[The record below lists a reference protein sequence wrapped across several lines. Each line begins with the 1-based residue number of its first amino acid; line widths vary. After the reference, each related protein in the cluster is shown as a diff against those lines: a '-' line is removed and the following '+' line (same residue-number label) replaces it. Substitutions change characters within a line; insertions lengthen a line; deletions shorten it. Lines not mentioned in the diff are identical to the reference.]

1 MKVTLAQAGIVA
13 GILTL
18 SWVVGGPKDI
28 YSAPPTKEIGMYP
41 HTVFNS
47 TVKAHAEKV
56 ATLVPD
62 SIVSDNEKSGTQSHW
77 YVLSTTSYDEARPYF
92 IPWLKENN
100 YFRTNQFLSEVK
112 YEAEA
117 VRSSGWECSKCGAD
131 FDDEEEAEE
140 CCPCQHKNWE
150 WTDVGSDL
158 SYAEVECL
166 DCDAQGMHSL
176 NIIEGWD
183 AESYSAEQSVWPLS
197 EEDMAKYKSL
207 VGNTRPA
214 SWPSALA
221 YVQDT
226 LEEVLTVRTRPH
238 IVVMAKKSIDII
250 ENMTKAESFAAE
262 GEHSW
267 WSANDY
273 LDGKWYICSNCGA
286 EKAGGRKRKP
296 NKAGCEGR
304 KKSAES
310 FSAEEFD
317 RSNISVPK
325 DWEPKKYPYEKRVT
339 SETKTK
345 WCENCGELDDS
356 DEDAWNH
363 YQFVLKQKNST
374 KPVMRFIS
382 GGACEG
388 CGSDLCQ
395 NCMDGATSG
404 NFNPL
409 FEPICDDCGY
419 PFCKECK
426 DEDRCDN
433 CEEEHESNRCDC
445 CGHVHH
451 AESKL
456 PPAEKAGITGV
467 ASGAT
472 MEGLETL
479 LSEPYD
485 GEDCPLCL
493 DKIDFT
499 EAYEYAPLTLC
510 DTCSEAV
517 MEKRFDHA
525 YSAEDD
531 DSTNCGVCEVK
542 IGYDEAIYWEN
553 MKYCEECYEVQMIR
567 DIQNYTQ
574 DETDCISCGFA
585 ISPNDVLVELV
596 DGLCPDCKADGSFH
610 AEDLA
615 EVRTDLSQKRTNMSA
630 LRTALSVAGLFLVWD
645 SWRWSKEERKLKGL

>member
-18 SWVVGGPKDI
+18 AWSVGGPKEV
-28 YSAPPTKEIGMYP
+28 YSAHSAPVGNYP
-41 HTVFNS
+41 HYVFNS
-47 TVKAHAEKV
+47 TSKAHAEKV
-56 ATLVPD
+56 ASLVPD
-62 SIVSDNEKSGTQSHW
+62 SIVGSRGPRGKETWIVKSKMPAH
-77 YVLSTTSYDEARPYF
+77 EARSYF
-92 IPWLKENN
+92 TPWLKENN

-112 YEAEA
+112 YE
-117 VRSSGWECSKCGAD
+117 
-131 FDDEEEAEE
+131 
-140 CCPCQHKNWE
+140 
-150 WTDVGSDL
+150 
-158 SYAEVECL
+158 
-166 DCDAQGMHSL
+166 
-176 NIIEGWD
+176 
-183 AESYSAEQSVWPLS
+183 
-197 EEDMAKYKSL
+197 
-207 VGNTRPA
+207 
-214 SWPSALA
+214 
-221 YVQDT
+221 
-226 LEEVLTVRTRPH
+226 
-238 IVVMAKKSIDII
+238 
-250 ENMTKAESFAAE
+250 AESFAAE

-388 CGSDLCQ
+388 CGVDLCE
-395 NCMDGATSG
+395 NCIDGKTSG

-451 AESKL
+451 AES
-456 PPAEKAGITGV
+456 
-467 ASGAT
+467 
-472 MEGLETL
+472 
-479 LSEPYD
+479 
-485 GEDCPLCL
+485 
-493 DKIDFT
+493 F
-499 EAYEYAPLTLC
+499 
-510 DTCSEAV
+510 
-517 MEKRFDHA
+517 
-525 YSAEDD
+525 SAEDED
-531 DSTNCGVCEVK
+531 TTTCEDCGVK
-542 IGYDEAIYWEN
+542 IGYDEAIDWEGLDRCEDCYDYWM
-553 MKYCEECYEVQMIR
+553 MKDR
-567 DIQNYTQ
+567 QNYTG
-574 DETDCISCGFA
+574 DETDCISCGYS
-585 ISPNDVLVELV
+585 ISPNDVRFELVE
-596 DGLCPDCKADGSFH
+596 GLCPDCKDTESFSAEENEMCPSCERAKISQDHDRYLVCPLCEWRSDEPLPCRHLNIEITDTDYDGEYEGGVMVYARCEDCYADGQAFGVWEFDDDYNAEGKSFS
-610 AEDLA
+610 AEECSTEGCENEAGYWDKAKTKPIPRGICMRCFIRPSLSNPTNKMMKRQSGVFSAEDVTEDLA